1 MAIVRGFKI
10 ASINVASL
18 SLHIEELRLIM
29 ADQCLDLLAV
39 NETRL
44 DSTITD
50 NLVHIDGYSTL
61 KKAAV
66 CAFIFDQILIIALE
80 MK

>member
-1 MAIVRGFKI
+1 MPECEPNCYDDMTSALKVRGFKI

-18 SLHIEELRLIM
+18 PLHIEELRLIM

-44 DSTITD
+44 DSTITA
-50 NLVHIDGYSTL
+50 TW
-61 KKAAV
+61 
-66 CAFIFDQILIIALE
+66 FILTAIQS
-80 MK
+80 

>member
-1 MAIVRGFKI
+1 
-10 ASINVASL
+10 
-18 SLHIEELRLIM
+18 M
-29 ADQCLDLLAV
+29 ADKCLDLLAV

-50 NLVHIDGYSTL
+50 NLVHIDGYSIL
-61 KKAAV
+61 KPRAAA
-66 CAFIFDQILIIALE
+66 CAFIFDRILIIALE